1 MTDLIDKYCT
11 KEMNRIW
18 SDENKFARWLDVEL
32 AVCRAWA
39 EDGVVPAADLEAIT
53 KRASFDVKR
62 IAEIEAETQHD
73 VIAFVSCVA
82 ESIGPSGRF
91 VHLGLTS
98 SDVIDTAASLL
109 LSDSLEVLTS
119 AAREL
124 YASLARLAWKYRYTP
139 CAGRSHGIHA
149 EPTTFGL
156 KFLGFVS
163 EVGRDIERL
172 KLAMKEI
179 RVCKM
184 SGAVGTY
191 ANCPPHIEARV
202 AAELGLEPDPVS
214 TQIIQ
219 RDRHARVIE
228 AVAVYGAGL
237 ERLALEIRHLQRTEV
252 LEASEPFG
260 RKQKGS
266 SAMPHKKNPI
276 LSERVCGLSRL
287 LRAYASSALE
297 NIALWHERDI
307 SHSSV
312 ERVIWGD
319 SFNLAHYM
327 TGVMKKIIDGLVVN
341 QDMIR
346 RNLDMTKGLLF
357 SGRVLLELVA
367 LGMSREEAYSVVQE
381 NAMRCWNGVLSGGGE
396 SLSELL
402 GKDGRISKLKEKDPD
417 GVEKL
422 FDIGFYMKYVDDI
435 FSRFTIFSGGDF
447 RASADGR
454 MEMPIDS

>member
-1 MTDLIDKYCT
+1 MIDKYCT
-11 KEMNRIW
+11 KEMSRIW

-39 EDGVVPAADLEAIT
+39 EDGVIPASDLEEIT
-53 KRASFDVKR
+53 GRASFDAKR

-73 VIAFVSCVA
+73 VIAFVSNVA
-82 ESIGPSGRF
+82 ENIGPSGRF

-109 LSDSLEVLTS
+109 ISDALDVLLE
-119 AAREL
+119 AARNL
-124 YASLARLAWKYRYTP
+124 YESLAQVAWKYRHTP
-139 CAGRSHGIHA
+139 CVGRSHGIHA

-163 EVGRDIERL
+163 EVGRDIERME
-172 KLAMKEI
+172 LARKEI
-179 RVCKM
+179 RVCKL

-191 ANCPPHIEARV
+191 ANCPPHIEAR
-202 AAELGLEPDPVS
+202 ASAELGLEPDLVS

-219 RDRHARVIE
+219 RDRHARVTGTI
-228 AVAVYGAGL
+228 ALYGACL
-237 ERLALEIRHLQRTEV
+237 ERIALEIRHLQRTEV

-260 RKQKGS
+260 KKQKGS

-287 LRAYASSALE
+287 LRAYASSAVE

-327 TGVMKKIIDGLVVN
+327 TNTMKKIVDGLVVN
-341 QDMIR
+341 QEMIR

-357 SGRVLLELVA
+357 SGRVLIELVA
-367 LGMSREEAYSVVQE
+367 RGMSREEAYSVVQE
-381 NAMRCWNGVLSGGGE
+381 NAMRCWNGVQSGTGE
-396 SLSELL
+396 SLSDLL
-402 GKDGRISKLKEKDPD
+402 EEDCRLSKLKEYDP
-417 GVEKL
+417 GGIKKL
-422 FDIGFYMKYVDDI
+422 FDIDFYMKYVDNI
-435 FSRFTIFSGGDF
+435 FARFTVFGEKNFSRS
-447 RASADGR
+447 DGR
-454 MEMPIDS
+454 SNRNAY